1 MVPSVECSISSRN
14 KATGLNCVKYISSF
28 FLVTKRKIDRVR
40 ANYRNE
46 KNFICT
52 NTNNKY
58 TYIIIVIENK
68 IIRKEN
74 TNIVIDLL
82 LRSNERESVCL
93 REGRLYI

>member
-1 MVPSVECSISSRN
+1 MQERVVLENSRWFQVSN
-14 KATGLNCVKYISSF
+14 AALAAATKATGLNSVKYISYF
-28 FLVTKRKIDRVR
+28 FLVTKRKIVRVR

-68 IIRKEN
+68 ISRKEN
-74 TNIVIDLL
+74 TNI
-82 LRSNERESVCL
+82 
-93 REGRLYI
+93 